1 MEKVKVSIIVPVYN
15 TEKFLKKCL
24 NSLINQTLKEIEII
38 CVDDGS
44 TDNSPTILNDF
55 MKKDN
60 RIKVI
65 HQENSGVSVSRNRAV
80 SVAQGEYIGF
90 VDSDDWVD
98 EDFFEKL
105 YNASQ
110 KYNSDII
117 AGDFFRC
124 GKILR
129 TKKLKYKK
137 EQIFTTSAEK
147 IKAAYIPKYNYVCN
161 KIYRRE
167 SLLKL
172 NIPFEIGRYYEDMI
186 WLVKIIYS
194 LNGFITVPNTFY
206 YYRRNV
212 NSIVFQ
218 KSDKHKK
225 DYKSAKEEMLN
236 YMKDHNIP
244 ILVPYKKNKKI
255 KISFLG
261 FDILNIEF
269 YYPSTTKYKL
279 FGFFTILTVKQIQ

>member
-55 MKKDN
+55 IKKDN

-65 HQENSGVSVSRNRAV
+65 HQENSGISVTRNRAV

-110 KYNSDII
+110 KYNSDIV

-137 EQIFTTSAEK
+137 RK
-147 IKAAYIPKYNYVCN
+147 I
-161 KIYRRE
+161 
-167 SLLKL
+167 
-172 NIPFEIGRYYEDMI
+172 
-186 WLVKIIYS
+186 
-194 LNGFITVPNTFY
+194 T
-206 YYRRNV
+206 
-212 NSIVFQ
+212 
-218 KSDKHKK
+218 
-225 DYKSAKEEMLN
+225 
-236 YMKDHNIP
+236 
-244 ILVPYKKNKKI
+244 
-255 KISFLG
+255 
-261 FDILNIEF
+261 
-269 YYPSTTKYKL
+269 
-279 FGFFTILTVKQIQ
+279 